1 MMAEIAQIP
10 FSSNGFLCAC
20 IDETLQK
27 TKTPPPKETK
37 INKSMKEKRPML
49 LDGSECRGNMTI
61 TKAELV

>member
-1 MMAEIAQIP
+1 LLKYLSAVMVS
-10 FSSNGFLCAC
+10 FVLV
-20 IDETLQK
+20 L
-27 TKTPPPKETK
+27 TKLFRKPKHPPPKETK